1 MALIRGDSWSFYS
14 IAQVR
19 RRFGDAAC
27 RSRGVCH
34 ARVSEEAAWFGGCK
48 VWGSM
53 QSRSRVCLQGLR
65 PKGVVYCLGR
75 RVSSFV
81 LEVACCGLSPR
92 NEEYSQQSSTLALIC
107 SWAGRW
113 KPPFAV
119 D

>member
-1 MALIRGDSWSFYS
+1 M
-14 IAQVR
+14 R

-34 ARVSEEAAWFGGCK
+34 ARVSEEAAWFGGLR
-48 VWGSM
+48 VWDLM
-53 QSRSRVCLQGLR
+53 QSSSWVCLQGLA
-65 PKGVVYCLGR
+65 PKGAVYCLGR

-81 LEVACCGLSPR
+81 LEVGCCGLSPR
-92 NEEYSQQSSTLALIC
+92 NEEYSQQSSTVPWRLFVRGLTE
-107 SWAGRW
+107 WW